1 MFNHFRTADELMS
14 QQEPD
19 DLPIQTDSPCPF
31 CGQWVEWNG
40 DQLYC
45 EPCSRVWPDFAEL
58 TFDGW
63 VAKAKARKAAH
74 VAAEEA
80 VMWAY
85 YEEDD
90 QRDEDSSGYA
100 DAVAEGLERWTR

>member
-31 CGQWVEWNG
+31 CGQSVEWNG

-45 EPCSRVWPDFAEL
+45 EPCSRVWPDFTEL

-63 VAKAKARKAAH
+63 VAKARARKAAH
-74 VAAEEA
+74 VAQ
-80 VMWAY
+80 WG
-85 YEEDD
+85 
-90 QRDEDSSGYA
+90 QR
-100 DAVAEGLERWTR
+100 

>member
-31 CGQWVEWNG
+31 CGQLVEWNG

-45 EPCSRVWPDFAEL
+45 EPCQLVWFSYDEL
-58 TFDGW
+58 RADGW
-63 VAKAKARKAAH
+63 VAKARDRKAAH
-74 VAAEEA
+74 VAQ
-80 VMWAY
+80 WG
-85 YEEDD
+85 
-90 QRDEDSSGYA
+90 QR
-100 DAVAEGLERWTR
+100 

>member
-19 DLPIQTDSPCPF
+19 ELPIQTNSPCPF

-45 EPCSRVWPDFAEL
+45 EPCSRVWPDFVEL
-58 TFDGW
+58 QFDVW
-63 VAKAKARKAAH
+63 TAKAKAQKAAH
-74 VAAEEA
+74 VAI
-80 VMWAY
+80 Y
-85 YEEDD
+85 
-90 QRDEDSSGYA
+90 G
-100 DAVAEGLERWTR
+100 G